1 MTDEIIHGLHLKVVK
16 TRLAVSKTGQFRGL
30 VDCMVKIFQREGVRA
45 FFRGYVPN
53 IIGIIPYAGIDLT
66 IYEVRIRLVYSSYNN
81 VFTAE
86 VSDFETL

>member
-1 MTDEIIHGLHLKVVK
+1 MKVVK

-30 VDCMVKIFQREGVRA
+30 VDCIVKIFQREGVRA

-66 IYEVRIRLVYSSYNN
+66 IYEVRIRLVYSSCNN